1 MLQNVSTSLAGFV
14 RANNGLRY
22 MSDRNC
28 ILRREEQLLSKR
40 GKVKLISGGGSGHEP
55 AHNGYVGKGMLDA
68 AVCGDVFCSPSAT
81 SIVDCLRM
89 VAGPD
94 ESVLFIVNNY
104 TGDRLNF
111 GLAVE
116 RARSQYGYKHLEILL
131 NDDDCSIMESMAR
144 KSVGKR
150 GLAGCVLLIKM
161 LGAMAELGYSMEEIV
176 HFGKGLL
183 QKGYIATFGFTFDV
197 IDGKLQNVELGKG
210 LHGEPGVYK
219 MDHCNGFESIIYFA
233 LDRIAAKIAPYSDND
248 VVVLV
253 NNLGG
258 TSELMLGVFMSN
270 LLPMLA
276 NDYNVKR
283 VYVGNYFTSLSQS
296 GLSVTLLNLKY
307 SDKVLQYLDFKVQIA
322 STLFG
327 GQPSYGLPPSEV
339 FNFEDRKEY
348 QTNGN
353 DCKFKLCFEESSQ
366 TTIRNVLKNIG
377 CTLLENRELLNIY
390 DRECGDGDTGTT
402 IANGAT
408 ALLASLES
416 TLDVLH
422 PAKMLQQMSQIMQL
436 TIGGTSGAIYGLFLH
451 AASIAFEEADN
462 DSKIA
467 VNHWLSA
474 LTSGNKAIMQY
485 ALTELGD
492 RTMLDVLK
500 RGEDELLNAILHN
513 LPTLRCVEIFAWACE
528 KEATNTRKM
537 VPKSGRA
544 AYCAAQS
551 GRADFEHPDPGAY
564 AVALWA
570 RALCVGY
577 KKELY

>member
-22 MSDRNC
+22 ISDRNC
-28 ILRREEQLLSKR
+28 IIRREDQLSK

-89 VAGPD
+89 VADPD
-94 ESVLFIVNNY
+94 DSVLFIVNNY

-116 RARSQYGYKHLEILL
+116 RARSQYGYKRLQILL
-131 NDDDCSIMESMAR
+131 NDDDCSIMESMTR

-161 LGAMAELGYSMEEIV
+161 LGAMAELGSAMDEIV
-176 HFGKGLL
+176 EFGERLL
-183 QKGYIATFGFTFDV
+183 REGFIATFGFTFDV
-197 IDGKLQNVELGKG
+197 IDGKLHNVELGKG

-219 MDHCNGFESIIYFA
+219 MGQCNGFDSVVYFA

-248 VVVLV
+248 VAVLV

-258 TSELMLGVFMSN
+258 TSEFTLGVFLST

-283 VYVGNYFTSLSQS
+283 VYVGNFFTSLNQS
-296 GLSVTLLNLKY
+296 GLSITLLNLKY
-307 SDKVLQYLDFKVQIA
+307 SDKILQYLNYEVQVA

-327 GQPSYGLPPSEV
+327 GPPSYDLPPSEA
-339 FNFEDRKEY
+339 FNFDDLEKY
-348 QTNGN
+348 QMNGN
-353 DCKFKLCFEESSQ
+353 TGEFKLSFDESAQS
-366 TTIRNVLKNIG
+366 IIKSILKNIG
-377 CTLLENRELLNIY
+377 GTLLNNRELLNTY
-390 DRECGDGDTGTT
+390 DGECGDGDTGNT

-408 ALLASLES
+408 ALLVNLES
-416 TLDVLH
+416 TLDVRY
-422 PAKMLQQMSQIMQL
+422 PAKMFQELSKIMQMN
-436 TIGGTSGAIYGLFLH
+436 IGGTSGAIYSLFLH
-451 AASIAFEEADN
+451 AASNAFLEAD
-462 DSKIA
+462 DDPKITIK
-467 VNHWLSA
+467 HWLWA
-474 LTSGNKAIMQY
+474 LTYGNSAIMQY
-485 ALTELGD
+485 AQTEIGD
-492 RTMLDVLK
+492 RTMLDPLK
-500 RGEDELLNAILHN
+500 RGEDDLRRAILQN
-513 LPTLRCVEIFAWACE
+513 LSTVRCVEKFATACE
-528 KEATNTRKM
+528 IEAKATRKM
-537 VPKSGRA
+537 IPKSGRA
-544 AYCAAQS
+544 SYCATQS
-551 GRADFEHPDPGAY
+551 GRGDFEHPDPGAH

-570 RALCVGY
+570 RALAAAY
-577 KKELY
+577 KENYVE